1 MEYPRPVKYDTPNLG
16 MVLRLVSTE
25 RLVPDALLKAEARIR
40 WLEFQRAEMI
50 KHAKHLDREVLHY
63 ARRTYHLED
72 LLRDARSN
80 GCTHE

>member
-1 MEYPRPVKYDTPNLG
+1 MEYPPFVKYHTPDLG
-16 MVLRLVSTE
+16 LVLRLVSTE
-25 RLVPDALLKAEARIR
+25 WLVPDALLKAEARIR

-80 GCTHE
+80 GWTRE